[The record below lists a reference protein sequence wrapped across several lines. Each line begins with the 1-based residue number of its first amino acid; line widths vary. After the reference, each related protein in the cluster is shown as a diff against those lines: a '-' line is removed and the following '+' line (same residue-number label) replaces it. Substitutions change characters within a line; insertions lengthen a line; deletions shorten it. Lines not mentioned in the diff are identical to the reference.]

1 MRIAESVSHRIFE
14 RTLRPLVFRRAR
26 LFERH
31 HTLQALLDV
40 GRCEAINSS
49 FYGEGLTH
57 VWNAWASDLSRH
69 RERSKTF
76 CHFALS
82 ELQRTA
88 SFLVDSPPKK
98 GRVHPL
104 KSLASDQ
111 AGIPAELKHIN
122 KRRKRN
128 QQGLPQ

>member
-14 RTLRPLVFRRAR
+14 RTLRLSVFREAR

-31 HTLQALLDV
+31 YTLQAKLDV
-40 GRCEAINSS
+40 GRCGSRRTP
-49 FYGEGLTH
+49 GTH
-57 VWNAWASDLSRH
+57 GRPPPD
-69 RERSKTF
+69 RERSKTSCQTVF
-76 CHFALS
+76 VGS
-82 ELQRTA
+82 
-88 SFLVDSPPKK
+88 DG
-98 GRVHPL
+98 GRSDLFSVL
-104 KSLASDQ
+104 ESLASDQ

>member
-14 RTLRPLVFRRAR
+14 RTLRPSAFRGAR

-40 GRCEAINSS
+40 GRRPGRSLLRARRRTRLEHLGA
-49 FYGEGLTH
+49 
-57 VWNAWASDLSRH
+57 VASD
-69 RERSKTF
+69 RERSKTSSS
-76 CHFALS
+76 FARRPLARLAFRALLLS
-82 ELQRTA
+82 G
-88 SFLVDSPPKK
+88 
-98 GRVHPL
+98 GRRPVFT
-104 KSLASDQ
+104 SLASNQ

-128 QQGLPQ
+128 QPGLP